1 MKKSKRLMP
10 LIPLKD
16 LVILP
21 GMIIDFSVGLTDLYQ
36 AVKRAMG
43 EDRMVFATC
52 LRDDVMWKGS
62 KENSKEDLEKAGC
75 ILLINQVIDLP
86 NEEERIMVSALKKGE
101 LLGINDEDGIPL
113 AEIET
118 AEEDYFADRTE
129 IEVKA
134 LIRNLKELLGQY
146 WEYAGGRGHH
156 VLKQLLGIKD
166 LHTLVEKAAAQ
177 ISMPMEICQQ
187 YLNQEEEWDR
197 YVFLCSYL
205 ISEEEIICERRKIDE
220 KLRTAVD
227 NNQKEFYLHEQL
239 KIIKNELGEDEESE
253 IDEYLKKI
261 EELEASDEVKDR
273 LRKEISHL
281 RMNQGSPSEGAVIR
295 SYIELML
302 ELPWN
307 CEKEESRDLYK
318 AERILQEDHY
328 GLLKVKERI
337 IQYLSVRYVN
347 PEVKAPIL
355 CLYGPPGTGKTSI
368 AKSIARALDKEYVR
382 VCLGGVRDE
391 AEIRGHRKTYV
402 GAMPGRIIEGMKQAG
417 VKNPL
422 MLLDEIDKT
431 GSDRRGD
438 TASALLEVLDNEQNH
453 RFRDHYVEV
462 PVDLSKVLFIATAN
476 DLDKIPRPL
485 LDRLEIIELSGY
497 TGIEKFHIAKDY
509 LIPKCLKENGIKKKQ
524 FKITDSALHKIIRSY
539 TREAGVRELERA
551 INNLA
556 AKGVHECL
564 KEIWERQGAEED
576 LEAFKK
582 SVIRVN
588 ERNLEYYLGKVK
600 YEPLMKNA
608 KPEVGLVRGL
618 AWTSVGGVTLEIE
631 VNTMPGEG
639 KMELTG
645 KLGDVMK
652 ESAGIAFSYVRS
664 AAGEYG
670 VKPEYFKEHDFHLHI
685 PEGAT
690 PKDGPSAGI
699 TMLLAFLSAVT
710 GRKVRADIAMTGE
723 VNLRGRVLPIGGL
736 KEKLLAAKDA
746 GITTVFIPKQNERDI
761 HEIEKEPE
769 ILEGMEIIYL
779 TNVKE
784 LIDRTLL

>member
-1 MKKSKRLMP
+1 MKKRENFMP

-21 GMIIDFSVGLTDLYQ
+21 GMIIDFSVGRPDSQEGIKY
-36 AVKRAMG
+36 AMKG
-43 EDRMVFATC
+43 DRLVFGVCQKTEGVW
-52 LRDDVMWKGS
+52 DS
-62 KENSKEDLEKAGC
+62 KPEDLEKAGC
-75 ILLINQVIDLP
+75 VLLVNQIITLP
-86 NEEERIMVSALKKGE
+86 AEELRIMVTAVRRGE
-101 LLGINDEDGIPL
+101 I
-113 AEIET
+113 AEIEDREGVPF
-118 AEEDYFADRTE
+118 AEVLLSEDDNFE
-129 IEVKA
+129 NIKSGSEMKA
-134 LIRNLKELLGQY
+134 LIRNLRELLQQY
-146 WEYAGGRGHH
+146 WEYAGGRGRHA
-156 VLKQLLGIKD
+156 LKQLLEIKD
-166 LHTLVEKAAAQ
+166 LHMLVEKAATQ
-177 ISMPMEICQQ
+177 ISMQTEVRQE
-187 YLNQEEEWDR
+187 YLNQVKDWDR
-197 YVFLCSYL
+197 YVFLCRYL
-205 ISEEEIICERRKIDE
+205 ISEVEILAEKRYIEE
-220 KLRTAVD
+220 KLREAAD
-227 NNQKEFYLHEQL
+227 ANQKEFYLHEQL

-261 EELEASDEVKDR
+261 EALEADDEVKDK
-273 LRKEISHL
+273 LKKEISHL

-295 SYIELML
+295 SYIELLL

-307 CEKEESRDLYK
+307 YGKEDSRDLYR
-318 AERILQEDHY
+318 AEKILREEHY

-337 IQYLSVRYVN
+337 IQYLSVRYVS
-347 PEVKAPIL
+347 PELKAPVL

-438 TASALLEVLDNEQNH
+438 TASALLEVLDNEQNY
-453 RFRDHYVEV
+453 RFRDHYVEL

-476 DLDKIPRPL
+476 DIDKIPRPL
-485 LDRLEIIELSGY
+485 LDRMELIELSGY
-497 TGIEKFHIAKDY
+497 TGVEKFHIAKDY
-509 LIPKCLKENGIKKKQ
+509 LIPKALKENGIKKKQ
-524 FKITDSALHKIIRSY
+524 LKITDSALTKIIRSY

-551 INNLA
+551 INKIV
-556 AKGVHECL
+556 AKGVHDSLE
-564 KEIWERQGAEED
+564 EIWERQGVEGD
-576 LEAFKK
+576 LEEFKK

-588 ERNLEYYLGKVK
+588 ERNLEHFLGKVK

-664 AAGEYG
+664 VADEYG
-670 VKPEYFKEHDFHLHI
+670 VKPKYFKEHDFHLHI

-699 TMLLAFLSAVT
+699 TMVLAFLSAVT
-710 GRKVRADIAMTGE
+710 KRKVRADVAMTGE
-723 VNLRGRVLPIGGL
+723 VNLRGKVLPIGGL
-736 KEKLLAAKDA
+736 KEKLLAAKEA
-746 GITTVFIPKQNERDI
+746 GITTVFVPKQNERDV
-761 HEIEKEPE
+761 HEIGKEPE
-769 ILEGMEIIYL
+769 LLEGMEIIYL
-779 TNVKE
+779 THVKE
-784 LIDRTLL
+784 LIEGTLI

>member
-21 GMIIDFSVGLTDLYQ
+21 GMIIDFSVGGTDSQQ

-43 EDRMVFATC
+43 EDRMVFAVC
-52 LRDDVMWKGS
+52 RKNEEMWES
-62 KENSKEDLEKAGC
+62 SKEDLEKAGC
-75 ILLINQVIDLP
+75 ILLINQVINLP
-86 NEEERIMVSALKKGE
+86 NEEERIMVSAVKRGE
-101 LLGINDEDGIPL
+101 LIGINDEDGVPI

-129 IEVKA
+129 IEMKA
-134 LIRNLKELLGQY
+134 LIRNLRELLQQY
-146 WEYAGGRGHH
+146 WEYVGSRGRHA
-156 VLKQLLGIKD
+156 LKQLLEIKD
-166 LHTLVEKAAAQ
+166 LHTLVEKAATQ
-177 ISMPMEICQQ
+177 IPMQIETCQQ

-197 YVFLCSYL
+197 YVFLCQYL
-205 ISEEEIICERRKIDE
+205 ISEEEILRKKRQIDE
-220 KLRTAVD
+220 KLRAAVD
-227 NNQKEFYLHEQL
+227 DNQKDFYLHEQL
-239 KIIKNELGEDEESE
+239 KIIKNELGEDEDSE
-253 IDEYLKKI
+253 IETYLKKI
-261 EELEASDEVKDR
+261 EELKASDEVKDKIK
-273 LRKEISHL
+273 KEISHL

-318 AERILQEDHY
+318 AEKILQEDHY

-337 IQYLSVRYVN
+337 IQYLSVRYIN

-402 GAMPGRIIEGMKQAG
+402 GAMPGRIIEGLKQAG

-438 TASALLEVLDNEQNH
+438 TASALLEVLDNEQNY

-476 DLDKIPRPL
+476 DLDKIPKPL
-485 LDRLEIIELSGY
+485 LDRMEIIELSGY
-497 TGIEKFHIAKDY
+497 TGVEKFHIAKDY
-509 LIPKCLKENGIKKKQ
+509 LIPKSLKENGIKKKQ
-524 FKITDSALHKIIRSY
+524 FKITDSALLKIIRSY
-539 TREAGVRELERA
+539 TREAGVRELERT
-551 INNLA
+551 INNLV
-556 AKGVHECL
+556 AKGVHESL
-564 KEIWERQGAEED
+564 KEIWERHGVGED
-576 LEAFKK
+576 LEEFKK

-588 ERNLEYYLGKVK
+588 ERNLEYFLGKVK

-639 KMELTG
+639 KTELTG
-645 KLGDVMK
+645 KLGDIMK

-664 AAGEYG
+664 VAGEYG

-736 KEKLLAAKDA
+736 KEKLLAAKEA
-746 GITTVFIPKQNERDI
+746 GIATVFIPKQNERDI
-761 HEIEKEPE
+761 HEIDKEPE
-769 ILEGMEIIYL
+769 ILDGMEIIYL
-779 TNVKE
+779 SHVKE
-784 LIDRTLL
+784 LIDKALL